1 MPRLSPDQVR
11 LFRRDGV
18 VVVPA
23 LIPPATLSSWREQF
37 WEACQCDAQDAAT
50 WPGSFEETVFTVS
63 KQASTNQPANPLV
76 PALGH
81 VPELMDIVRQL
92 GGSAFAEGQRP
103 ALTAAEKAEAG
114 VPLDLPAEPIDH
126 ILVHWPPETK
136 TTHDGTE
143 APAGPPP
150 PFRLADA
157 GHIDGGN
164 GNKGGW
170 RGGFMLTAITYID
183 DLDAEGGG
191 TNYWPGSCHP
201 VHKFMHA
208 HPGQHASG
216 TFANSWGFKAPNT
229 DEQNQKMTDLAA
241 WGGVPGSGPREFTA
255 RAGDVLLMH
264 AHTVHS
270 APVMNGRAGT
280 VRKALFARW
289 HHKDYHRIG
298 IGSGQPPTPSLW

>member
-1 MPRLSPDQVR
+1 
-11 LFRRDGV
+11 
-18 VVVPA
+18 
-23 LIPPATLSSWREQF
+23 
-37 WEACQCDAQDAAT
+37 
-50 WPGSFEETVFTVS
+50 
-63 KQASTNQPANPLV
+63 
-76 PALGH
+76 
-81 VPELMDIVRQL
+81 
-92 GGSAFAEGQRP
+92 
-103 ALTAAEKAEAG
+103 
-114 VPLDLPAEPIDH
+114 
-126 ILVHWPPETK
+126 
-136 TTHDGTE
+136 
-143 APAGPPP
+143 
-150 PFRLADA
+150 
-157 GHIDGGN
+157 
-164 GNKGGW
+164 
-170 RGGFMLTAITYID
+170 MLTAITYID

-201 VHKFMHA
+201 VHKFMRA

-264 AHTVHS
+264 ALTVHS

-298 IGSGQPPTPSLW
+298 IGSGQPPTPSLWDGWEGEAMTASASSGAKL